1 MEYYKKKGEL
11 ILEEFICNKKE
22 INIKEFLEIALK
34 IVDAVSEIHKE
45 GIIYKY
51 LNPQN
56 IILDINKEVKLMES
70 TFMYR
75 DINYNLRY
83 MAPEQIGRMK
93 KNIDFRTDHY
103 SLGVIF
109 YRMLTG
115 KLPIEVDDEIKL
127 SYCSTNKIPISP
139 KRIKSTIPM
148 VISKIVMKLLE
159 KDAEERYKSTYG
171 IKVDL
176 KKSYKS
182 LIFSGDIYNFP
193 LGERDISDKLQ
204 FTNKIYGREKEIK
217 TIMDKYHR
225 ACKGTLQYVC
235 ISGDSGMGKT
245 VIGNEISKRIVKEGG
260 ILLSS
265 KCKKYNNNVPYYP
278 LIECARMLI
287 NKILME
293 DEEEI
298 SNLKKDILKSVGNNA
313 QIITKFVPEAE
324 FLIGKQPPL
333 EEIGFIESK
342 SRFNMVIIRFIRTI
356 LNMKKPIAVFLEDIQ
371 WLDESSLYIIK
382 KFFLNEE
389 NKYLFMLTTLRTID
403 IKDNNFLKEILEQKC
418 VLNINLESLNKYNIE
433 NLICDTLCC
442 NREDVKELVKFIN
455 IRTDGNPFFIK
466 TSIESMYLNG
476 VLKFDYSNNKWI
488 WDMNLLKNMKIENN
502 IFEIIIRKINY
513 LPSNTK
519 EILRVASCIGQEFSL
534 EAISGI
540 LDISINNVFNNII
553 PAITEGVIIL
563 DEYATK
569 NKVYRFSH
577 SQIQMQI
584 YDCITKEKKEMYH
597 LFIGRYFYN
606 KYSKDK
612 LESKLFE
619 VVNQINKGKI

>member
-1 MEYYKKKGEL
+1 
-11 ILEEFICNKKE
+11 
-22 INIKEFLEIALK
+22 
-34 IVDAVSEIHKE
+34 
-45 GIIYKY
+45 
-51 LNPQN
+51 
-56 IILDINKEVKLMES
+56 
-70 TFMYR
+70 
-75 DINYNLRY
+75 
-83 MAPEQIGRMK
+83 
-93 KNIDFRTDHY
+93 
-103 SLGVIF
+103 
-109 YRMLTG
+109 
-115 KLPIEVDDEIKL
+115 
-127 SYCSTNKIPISP
+127 
-139 KRIKSTIPM
+139 
-148 VISKIVMKLLE
+148 
-159 KDAEERYKSTYG
+159 
-171 IKVDL
+171 
-176 KKSYKS
+176 
-182 LIFSGDIYNFP
+182 
-193 LGERDISDKLQ
+193 
-204 FTNKIYGREKEIK
+204 
-217 TIMDKYHR
+217 
-225 ACKGTLQYVC
+225 
-235 ISGDSGMGKT
+235 
-245 VIGNEISKRIVKEGG
+245 
-260 ILLSS
+260 
-265 KCKKYNNNVPYYP
+265 
-278 LIECARMLI
+278 
-287 NKILME
+287 
-293 DEEEI
+293 
-298 SNLKKDILKSVGNNA
+298 
-313 QIITKFVPEAE
+313 
-324 FLIGKQPPL
+324 
-333 EEIGFIESK
+333 
-342 SRFNMVIIRFIRTI
+342 
-356 LNMKKPIAVFLEDIQ
+356 
-371 WLDESSLYIIK
+371 
-382 KFFLNEE
+382 
-389 NKYLFMLTTLRTID
+389 MLTTLRTID

-619 VVNQINKGKI
+619 VVNQINKGKNLISEHNEIYNLIKLNLTAGLKNKEAGIHKLALRYFKVSYDLLEENCWNEDYDLTYAVSIELAECEFMNKNFEKAEELFEVILKNVKNSMGNYKNIQYESLHIYIL